1 MPGQMMYTYHYILWY
16 PGRVY
21 HTKGKSDISEIFSKR
36 CVFIDHVSCYMK
48 IKYQVTINDIKLFKE
63 RLTLERE
70 AQSQGVDT
78 KGYQTDNGI
87 FNDSEFM
94 KEMLKKQQQ
103 ISFSGNRASHENGAA
118 ERATKTVVT
127 MERTVLT
134 HAAIIFTEEKF
145 LTDLWPMAMYY
156 SIWIYN
162 RIPDM
167 QYGLS
172 ATEIWSRSRF

>member
-1 MPGQMMYTYHYILWY
+1 MLSLSLETFIVDSINLRQQKNNLNQELNKYHLMPGQMMYTYHYILWY

-103 ISFSGNRASHENGAA
+103 ISFSGNRASHKNGGS
-118 ERATKTVVT
+118 RAFHQDGSHYGKDRVD
-127 MERTVLT
+127 
-134 HAAIIFTEEKF
+134 ACCN
-145 LTDLWPMAMYY
+145 Y
-156 SIWIYN
+156 IY
-162 RIPDM
+162 
-167 QYGLS
+167 
-172 ATEIWSRSRF
+172 